1 MLLTS
6 ASLRSSLFFKEQA
19 LLSALIKSLHRPCFG
34 TVTVQENGRALP
46 SQVKIVTVI
55 ERVVVD

>member
-1 MLLTS
+1 LKNNED
-6 ASLRSSLFFKEQA
+6 FKEQA